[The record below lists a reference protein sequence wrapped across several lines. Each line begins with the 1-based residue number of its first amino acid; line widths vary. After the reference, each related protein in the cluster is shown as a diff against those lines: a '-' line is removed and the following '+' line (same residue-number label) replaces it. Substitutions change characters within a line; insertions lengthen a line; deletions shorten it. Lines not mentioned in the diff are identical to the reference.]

1 MATGGREARFRHSA
15 ILHRVD
21 TAAPRSIRIEEIW
34 RYPVKSLQGERLSGA
49 ILDDSGLRGDRCWG
63 VRDETTGRI
72 LTGRREPQL
81 LLAAAS
87 LADDGEPDVVLPSGE
102 VCRGQGSETN
112 TALSKWL
119 GRPVTLVGAVGAAGG
134 EAEYFADATD
144 DASEAIEWT
153 MPPDRFVDA
162 MPLLLLTT
170 ASLRA
175 GAALYPAGDWSVRRF
190 RPNLLIDADGDDWLE
205 DHWCGFTLNI
215 GSAAV
220 VPRQGCIRCTM
231 VTRPQPELVRDL
243 AIYQTLARHHRGTL
257 GVWTQVNTPGDVHV
271 DDAVTVAPK
280 EADR

>member
-1 MATGGREARFRHSA
+1 M
-15 ILHRVD
+15 
-21 TAAPRSIRIEEIW
+21 RIEEIW

-49 ILDDSGLRGDRCWG
+49 ILDDSGLRGDRRWG
-63 VRDETTGRI
+63 VRDEITGKI

-87 LADDGEPDVVLPSGE
+87 LADDGEPDIVLPSGE
-102 VCRGQGSETN
+102 VCRGQGSETD

-119 GRPVTLVGAVGAAGG
+119 QRPVTLVGAVGAPGG

-144 DASEAIEWT
+144 DTSEAIGWT
-153 MPPDRFVDA
+153 MPADRFVDA

-170 ASLRA
+170 ASLRS
-175 GAALYPAGDWSVRRF
+175 GAVLHPAGDWNVRRF
-190 RPNLLIDADGDDWLE
+190 RPNLLVDADGDDWLE
-205 DHWCGFTLNI
+205 DKWCGFELHI

-231 VTRPQPELVRDL
+231 VTRPQPELVRDIE
-243 AIYQTLARHHRGTL
+243 IYKTLARHHGGTF

-271 DDAVTVAPK
+271 NDAVTVA
-280 EADR
+280 ERSTRE